1 MAPLGHDIRF
11 ALRRLRQ
18 QPGFT
23 TVAVLTL
30 ALGLGANIAV
40 FTLVHALILRTLP
53 VERPQ
58 ELYRLGDTM
67 DCCVN
72 SGLATSYSLFSF
84 RLLEHLKANAPGF
97 TQLAAFQANVTPVGV
112 RRAGDP
118 VARSLPGAFV
128 TGNYFAM
135 FGVQAAAGRLLRDG
149 DDRQG
154 APPAAVLSYRAW
166 DQQFGRDP
174 SVVGGAF
181 VVNGT
186 PMTIVGVAAPTFFG
200 DTIRP
205 DPAAIWIPLAQE
217 PAMRGAGSILERPDQ
232 NWLYAIGR
240 AAPGADA
247 EGIAA
252 RLTVA
257 LQQWLSAQPFVGE
270 EERPLIPRQHVAVVP
285 AEGGVGQARA
295 QYSRSLTILFAASG
309 LVLLIA
315 LANLANLLLARVD
328 RGQAAVRAALGAGA
342 GLLLRQGLVEGV
354 VLALA
359 GGVAGVG
366 VAWLGTRALIKL
378 AFPLVSFVPVDAS
391 PSGPVWLFALG
402 LSVAAG
408 ALFSAG
414 PAWALSRTPPLE
426 ALSGAGRALQGRS
439 FVPRGSLLVVQV
451 ALSLVLLSC
460 AGLLGASLGNLER
473 QRLGF
478 TPENRVVLRIDPPA
492 IAGETERLGI
502 LFARLE
508 EALRRVPGVERVA
521 FAMYTPMEGNNW
533 SSAISLAGRK
543 SDPNRPDGSSWNR
556 VSAGY
561 FEAVGTRIL
570 RGRGIDEH
578 DTPASRRVAVVNE
591 AFVRRFSSEGD
602 PLGRRVGIGDA
613 GHAGD
618 YEIVGVVEDVKYTG
632 ATQPEVRPMLFLP
645 SFQTV
650 EYPAGGAGSD
660 WPRGGG
666 TARDRRRV
674 SGRHRHP
681 GAADERAGERQLP
694 PAAPDGPA
702 HVALW
707 PPGARARV
715 ARVVRGDRV
724 RGVAADARDW
734 RPDGA
739 RGRPRQGRPVL
750 YSRPRRP
757 DRHRSRPR
765 RGWCGPRRARDPR
778 AAVRG
783 GASQPGGA
791 RHRNPG
797 AGGQRRRGRRAAG
810 PAGGRREPG
819 GGAAG
824 RVSYARVTV
833 SRLSTPAITVC
844 STVSAKGPGRPKY
857 SIASPPS

>member
-650 EYPAGGAGSD
+650 EYEDA
-660 WPRGGG
+660 
-666 TARDRRRV
+666 TARNVQARSTLPRAIVLQAAPGATGLEAAARRAIAGVSPDVTVIRALPMSAQV
-674 SGRHRHP
+674 SGNFRLQRLMARLTSLYGLLALALASLGLYGVTAYGVSRRTREIGVRMAL
-681 GAADERAGERQLP
+681 GADR
-694 PAAPDGPA
+694 
-702 HVALW
+702 
-707 PPGARARV
+707 
-715 ARVVRGDRV
+715 ARVVRSCI
-724 RGVAADARDW
+724 RGPVAQTVTGLALGAAGAVLAGRAIRAQLFGVEPVNLAVLGTATLALVVSAVVAAAL
-734 RPDGA
+734 PA
-739 RGRPRQGRPVL
+739 
-750 YSRPRRP
+750 
-757 DRHRSRPR
+757 
-765 RGWCGPRRARDPR
+765 
-778 AAVRG
+778 
-783 GASQPGGA
+783 
-791 RHRNPG
+791 
-797 AGGQRRRGRRAAG
+797 RRAAG
-810 PAGGRREPG
+810 VNPA
-819 GGAAG
+819 AALRG
-824 RVSYARVTV
+824 E
-833 SRLSTPAITVC
+833 
-844 STVSAKGPGRPKY
+844 
-857 SIASPPS
+857 